1 MSLLRS
7 AWVQTTYHT
16 FICYEVGLEVILEYN
31 NGPFVTD
38 LVTIV
43 GGREHSN
50 ALATMINLITCWIM
64 RRG

>member
-7 AWVQTTYHT
+7 VWVQTTYHT
-16 FICYEVGLEVILEYN
+16 FIRYEVGLEVILEDN